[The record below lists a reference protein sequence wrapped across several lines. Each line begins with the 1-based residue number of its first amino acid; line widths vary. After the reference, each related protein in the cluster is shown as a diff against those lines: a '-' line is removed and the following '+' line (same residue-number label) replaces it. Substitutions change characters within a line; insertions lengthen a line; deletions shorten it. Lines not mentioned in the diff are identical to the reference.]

1 MKTGTHQNVNE
12 IFFSLPI
19 DFFKRRQQ
27 LLELAEKCG
36 FTQERIQEIDV
47 KSFEHAILYKG
58 TYETWFRRY
67 AFSDVPP
74 ALKKVK
80 TDSVYCDGCFFD
92 GKGIC
97 YSGILTLP
105 RCAGEGGPVIFVLA
119 DEKKFGEE

>member
-1 MKTGTHQNVNE
+1 METGNNQ
-12 IFFSLPI
+12 IFVDIKLHLPT

-58 TYETWFRRY
+58 TYETWFYRY
-67 AFSDVPP
+67 AFSDLPP

-80 TDSVYCDGCFFD
+80 TDSVNCDGCFFD

-97 YSGILTLP
+97 YSGKLSLP
-105 RCAGEGGPVIFVLA
+105 RCAGEGGPVIFVLT
-119 DEKKFGEE
+119 DEKESRGE